1 MMVLFVFLPLLRR
14 QQQKAKGDCSERV
27 GWGEE
32 QRGVQGSAGG
42 KLEGS
47 MGWGESLQSLH
58 HPGFWLEAGKTESR
72 EKDCI

>member
-47 MGWGESLQSLH
+47 MG
-58 HPGFWLEAGKTESR
+58 
-72 EKDCI
+72 

>member
-1 MMVLFVFLPLLRR
+1 LFSCR
-14 QQQKAKGDCSERV
+14 CSGGSSKRPKETAVR
-27 GWGEE
+27 GWWGEE